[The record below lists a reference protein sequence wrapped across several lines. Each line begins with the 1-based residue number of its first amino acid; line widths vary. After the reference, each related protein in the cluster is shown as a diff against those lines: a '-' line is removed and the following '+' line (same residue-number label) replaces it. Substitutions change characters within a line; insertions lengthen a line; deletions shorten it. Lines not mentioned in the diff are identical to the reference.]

1 MEKSFSAVTRLETA
15 KTKFGKEPLLL
26 AELAAYS
33 FSCGNIKL
41 GRGRL
46 SLELSSEF
54 EEIILRISA
63 IIRRLY
69 ANAPEIRVIEKNQ
82 PKKHTCFVLEIS
94 PQAPEG
100 QLLFEIG
107 LLEGVDENYSFGSLN
122 PAVFETVECLDAVLR
137 GAFLGCG
144 VLCDPHKEYR
154 LEFVL
159 AHEEFAVYLLNR
171 MLAYGFQAKTMTSRD
186 RHVIYIKQIENI
198 SDILILIGARNVM
211 LDIENIRVYKDVKN
225 RINRSDNC
233 IIGNMGKMITAA
245 QRQLTDILIVQK
257 AGCRLSSSLKEACDL
272 RQNYPEA
279 SLAELA
285 ALSGGAVT
293 KSALN
298 KRFIKLHEMAASI
311 TERKM

>member
-1 MEKSFSAVTRLETA
+1 MEKSFSALTRIEAA

-33 FSCGNIKL
+33 FSCGNINL
-41 GRGRL
+41 GRGSL

-54 EEIILRISA
+54 EEVTLRISA
-63 IIRRLY
+63 LIRRLY
-69 ANAPEIRVIEKNQ
+69 AHAPEIRVVEKNQ
-82 PKKHTCFVLEIS
+82 PKKHTCFVLEIF
-94 PQAPEG
+94 PNTPEG

-107 LLEGVDENYSFGSLN
+107 LLEGVDENYSFGTLN
-122 PAVFETVECLDAVLR
+122 AAVFESAECLDAVLR

-144 VLCDPHKEYR
+144 VLCDPNREYR

-159 AHEEFAVYLLNR
+159 AHEEFASFLLEKLLSNGF
-171 MLAYGFQAKTMTSRD
+171 LAKSMMRRD
-186 RHVIYIKQIENI
+186 RHVIYIKQMENI

-211 LDIENIRVYKDVKN
+211 MDMENIRVYKDVKN

-233 IIGNMGKMITAA
+233 IIGNMGKTITAA
-245 QRQLTDILIVQK
+245 QRQLADISVLQQ
-257 AGCRLSSSLKEACDL
+257 AGYPLSASLKEACEL
-272 RQNYPEA
+272 RQNNPEA

-285 ALSGGAVT
+285 ASGAAT

-298 KRFIKLHEMAASI
+298 KRFIKLHELAAAVA
-311 TERKM
+311 ERKK

>member
-1 MEKSFSAVTRLETA
+1 MEKSFSAITRLEAA
-15 KTKFGKEPLLL
+15 KVKFGKEPFLL

-33 FSCGNIKL
+33 FSCGNIKI
-41 GRGRL
+41 GRGSL

-54 EEIILRISA
+54 EEVILRIAA
-63 IIRRLY
+63 IIKRLY
-69 ANAPEIRVIEKNQ
+69 ANAPEIRVIEKSQ

-94 PQAPEG
+94 PQTPEG

-107 LLEGVDENYSFGSLN
+107 LLQGIDENYRFGSLN
-122 PAVFETVECLDAVLR
+122 PTVFETSECFDAILR

-159 AHEEFAVYLLNR
+159 AHEEFAVYLLKR
-171 MLAYGFQAKTMTSRD
+171 MLSYGFQAKNMTRRD
-186 RHVIYIKQIENI
+186 WHVVYIKQIENI

-233 IIGNMGKMITAA
+233 IIGNMGKTITAA
-245 QRQLTDILIVQK
+245 QRQLADILIVQK
-257 AGCRLSSSLKEACDL
+257 TGIRLSSSLREACEL
-272 RQNYPEA
+272 RQNHPEA

-285 ALSGGAVT
+285 ALSETAT

-298 KRFIKLHEMAASI
+298 KRFIKLHEMAAAI